1 MMGSEVDVEPYLPYL
16 EPDEVITS
24 VNILGISR
32 ELSEGVGKTKACSLT
47 VGITDCA
54 EEAETTELQVDK
66 NMAKQSNLKID
77 DQKSQLEKLNDE
89 SERGQE
95 SVSDNNVHVAT
106 DQMHE
111 YISKLTIDNGELR
124 KKLLE
129 LETRLAQFQ
138 AAKQQAIEAQ
148 TNGEGH
154 PGYFLPAPNP
164 YLPSLAPCPSLPS
177 THLHSYTHYP
187 FFPHLK

>member
-1 MMGSEVDVEPYLPYL
+1 M
-16 EPDEVITS
+16 
-24 VNILGISR
+24 NILGISR
-32 ELSEGVGKTKACSLT
+32 ELSEGVRKTKACSLT

-95 SVSDNNVHVAT
+95 SVSDNNVAT

-129 LETRLAQFQ
+129 LETRLAQF
-138 AAKQQAIEAQ
+138 
-148 TNGEGH
+148 
-154 PGYFLPAPNP
+154 
-164 YLPSLAPCPSLPS
+164 
-177 THLHSYTHYP
+177 
-187 FFPHLK
+187 